1 LIPSVDTAPEEVEA
15 EPDDAVE
22 DDALLDPPQA
32 LSPIAMALAES
43 AAMLF
48 FMLSIP

>member
-1 LIPSVDTAPEEVEA
+1 MPSVDTAPEEAEA
-15 EPDDAVE
+15 VPDDAVE
-22 DDALLDPPQA
+22 EDALLDPPQA
-32 LSPIAMALAES
+32 LSPIAMALAAT